1 MSTETSARI
10 VFLGCG
16 SMNEAILGGL
26 LAGGLP
32 PANVT
37 ATVRRPERAKEL
49 ADRHGVTTL
58 SNNENPRAN
67 VEAVADADIVI
78 MGVKPVGIQSL
89 AAEIAPNLK
98 PDTVVISVAAAVS
111 IPMMEAELPDGQPV
125 IRTMP
130 NTPSKVGRGVV
141 ALAAGTHATD
151 AIMAK
156 AKEIFTASGT
166 VVVVPEDQID
176 AVSAV
181 SGSGP
186 AYAFYLAEAMA
197 AAGEKLGLDAETS
210 RVLARDTV
218 AGAGALLSEPDA
230 DAEALRIAVTSP
242 GGTTAAALETF
253 TAKGLP
259 DVIEAGARAAA
270 ARAAEITAEL
280 QK

>member
-1 MSTETSARI
+1 
-10 VFLGCG
+10 
-16 SMNEAILGGL
+16 MNEAILGGL
-26 LAGGLP
+26 LAGGLDP
-32 PANVT
+32 SNVT
-37 ATVRRPERAKEL
+37 VTVRRPERAREL
-49 ADRHGVTTL
+49 AERHGVTAL
-58 SNNENPRAN
+58 SSNEDPQAN
-67 VEAVADADIVI
+67 VQAAASAGIVI
-78 MGVKPVGIQSL
+78 MGVKPVGIQDL
-89 AAEIAPNLK
+89 AAEIGPSLK

-111 IPMMEAELPDGQPV
+111 IAMMEAELPAGQPV
-125 IRTMP
+125 IRSMP

-141 ALAAGTHATD
+141 ALAAGSHAND
-151 AIMAK
+151 DIISRAK
-156 AKEIFTASGT
+156 DIFAASGT
-166 VVVVPEDQID
+166 VVVVDEEQID

-186 AYAFYLAEAMA
+186 AYVFHLAEAMA
-197 AAGEKLGLDAETS
+197 AAGEKLGLDAETA

-242 GGTTAAALETF
+242 NGTTAAALDTF

-270 ARAAEITAEL
+270 ARAAEITTEL

>member
-1 MSTETSARI
+1 
-10 VFLGCG
+10 
-16 SMNEAILGGL
+16 MNEAILGGL

-49 ADRHGVTTL
+49 ADRHGITTL

-78 MGVKPVGIQSL
+78 MGVKPVGIQNL

-156 AKEIFTASGT
+156 AKDIFTASGT

>member
-1 MSTETSARI
+1 
-10 VFLGCG
+10 
-16 SMNEAILGGL
+16 MNEAILGGL

-32 PANVT
+32 PSNVT
-37 ATVRRPERAKEL
+37 VTVRRPERAKEL
-49 ADRHGVTTL
+49 AERHGVTAL
-58 SNNENPRAN
+58 SNNENPDAN
-67 VEAVADADIVI
+67 SEAAAGADIVI
-78 MGVKPVGIQSL
+78 MGVKPVGIQDL
-89 AAEIAPNLK
+89 AAGIAPALK
-98 PDTVVISVAAAVS
+98 PETVVISVAAAVS
-111 IPMMEAELPDGQPV
+111 IAMMEAELPEGQPV
-125 IRTMP
+125 IRSMP

-141 ALAAGTHATD
+141 ALAAGTHASEDT
-151 AIMAK
+151 MAR
-156 AKEIFTASGT
+156 AKDIFSASGT
-166 VVVVPEDQID
+166 VVVVPEEQID

-197 AAGEKLGLDAETS
+197 AAGEKLGLEPETA
-210 RVLARDTV
+210 RILARDTV

-242 GGTTAAALETF
+242 NGTTAAALETF

-280 QK
+280 RK

>member
-1 MSTETSARI
+1 MSTDTTFA
-10 VFLGCG
+10 FLGCG

-32 PANVT
+32 PTNVT
-37 ATVRRPERAKEL
+37 VTVRRPERAKEL
-49 ADRHGVTTL
+49 ADRHGVTAL
-58 SNNENPRAN
+58 SSNEDPQANPDAAARAD
-67 VEAVADADIVI
+67 VVI
-78 MGVKPVGIQSL
+78 MGVKPVGIQDL
-89 AAEIAPNLK
+89 AASIASSLK
-98 PDTVVISVAAAVS
+98 PEAVVISVAAAVS
-111 IPMMEAELPDGQPV
+111 IAMMEAELPDGQPV
-125 IRTMP
+125 IRSMP

-141 ALAAGTHATD
+141 ALAAGSHASDDT
-151 AIMAK
+151 MSRAK
-156 AKEIFTASGT
+156 DIFASSGT

-210 RVLARDTV
+210 RILARDTV

-230 DAEALRIAVTSP
+230 DAAALRIAVTSP
-242 GGTTAAALETF
+242 NGTTAAALETF

>member
-1 MSTETSARI
+1 
-10 VFLGCG
+10 
-16 SMNEAILGGL
+16 MNEAILGGL

-49 ADRHGVTTL
+49 ADRHGITTL

-67 VEAVADADIVI
+67 AEAAADADIVI
-78 MGVKPVGIQSL
+78 MGVKPVGIQDL
-89 AAEIAPNLK
+89 AAEIASSLK

-111 IPMMEAELPDGQPV
+111 IPMMEAELADGQPV
-125 IRTMP
+125 IRSMP

-151 AIMAK
+151 AIMERAK
-156 AKEIFTASGT
+156 GIFTASGT
-166 VVVVPEDQID
+166 VVVVSEEQID

-197 AAGEKLGLDAETS
+197 AAGEKLGLDTETAKI
-210 RVLARDTV
+210 LARDTV

-242 GGTTAAALETF
+242 NGTTAAALETF

-270 ARAAEITAEL
+270 ARAAEITAQL

>member
-1 MSTETSARI
+1 
-10 VFLGCG
+10 
-16 SMNEAILGGL
+16 MNEAILGGL

-32 PANVT
+32 PSNVT
-37 ATVRRPERAKEL
+37 VTVRRPERAKEL
-49 ADRHGVTTL
+49 ADRHGVTAL
-58 SNNENPRAN
+58 SNNENPQAN
-67 VEAVADADIVI
+67 SEAAAGADVVI
-78 MGVKPVGIQSL
+78 MGVKPVGIQDL
-89 AAEIAPNLK
+89 AAGIAPALK
-98 PDTVVISVAAAVS
+98 PQTVVISVAAAVS
-111 IPMMEAELPDGQPV
+111 ISMMEAELPEGQPV
-125 IRTMP
+125 IRSMP

-141 ALAAGTHATD
+141 ALAAGTHASEET
-151 AIMAK
+151 MAR
-156 AKEIFTASGT
+156 AKDIFSASGT
-166 VVVVPEDQID
+166 VVVVPEEQID

-186 AYAFYLAEAMA
+186 AYAFYLAESMA
-197 AAGEKLGLDAETS
+197 AAGEKLGLDPETA
-210 RVLARDTV
+210 RILARDTV

-242 GGTTAAALETF
+242 NGTTAAALETF